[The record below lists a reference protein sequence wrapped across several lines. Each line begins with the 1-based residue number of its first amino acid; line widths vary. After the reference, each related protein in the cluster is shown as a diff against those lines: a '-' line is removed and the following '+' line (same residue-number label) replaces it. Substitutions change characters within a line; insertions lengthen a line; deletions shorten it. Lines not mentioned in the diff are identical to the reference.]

1 MMQPLAANGT
11 SKLENPYMKESVMNR
26 IPAGCWRS
34 CCALLLLA
42 VFALPSPGAAQKKAK
57 LPQDYRN
64 WLDQEVVY
72 IITREERAAFLRL
85 TSDDARDKFI
95 EKFWAIRNPTPDAP
109 TNEYKDEHY
118 RRLAY
123 ANARFYEGNREGW
136 RTDRGRIYITLG
148 EPKQID
154 RHYAEGNIRPMEIWF
169 YSSDSPALPP
179 FFYILFYQR
188 EAGGDFRIY
197 SPYTDGPNKLIST
210 MRGTEETGD
219 KIAALTLLRDS
230 TNSEVARVS
239 LSLLPDEPVDWQNG
253 QPSLESDVMLAT
265 IHDLANNP
273 LVKEQLN
280 RRRELLEGV
289 RSQLIVEGGNLDI
302 LTVVLRDASGE
313 PRVHY
318 MLRMHSPSDVTVEK
332 REDDRY
338 HYSVG
343 CRVLVFGENQK
354 LVYTQESTVSGTL
367 DQQEFDQIKNRTMAY
382 EGWLPLAPGKYRL
395 NFLFSDWIQK
405 LGRRAEALV
414 EVAPRPASGM
424 AISGILPFQKMER
437 SDSSTEDIEPFT
449 VGGVKFIPLTPR
461 QLVLPMS
468 SDLKIA
474 YQLWEPPEKPESL
487 KGQKLE
493 VSYAFGRPAA
503 LGGIKTI
510 SESVAREQF
519 DRFGSLVNGKK
530 LPLKE
535 LAYGDYL
542 LTVAV
547 GVPGENQLAHVSAH
561 FRVLDVEPPGE
572 VWEVWNRG
580 LPEDVRAGVPETE
593 RALSLLNQ
601 GKDGE
606 ALLWLRAALARNP
619 ANETAR
625 AKLVDIYF
633 AAGKFHEVT
642 ALADASPITR
652 DTPVPTV
659 LRMAES
665 RDKLGS
671 AKQAIEMLE
680 DDMRENGRTGPILL
694 ALASYYRELGNTKK
708 ADELTKEGQSSTG
721 VTETQ

>member
-1 MMQPLAANGT
+1 
-11 SKLENPYMKESVMNR
+11 MNR
-26 IPAGCWRS
+26 IPAGCWRWY
-34 CCALLLLA
+34 CALLLLA
-42 VFALPSPGAAQKKAK
+42 LLALPAASAPQKRPK
-57 LPQDYRN
+57 LAQEYRN

-72 IITREERAAFLRL
+72 IITREERNAFLQL
-85 TSDDARDKFI
+85 TANDARDKFI
-95 EKFWAIRNPTPDAP
+95 EKFWAIRNPTPDSA
-109 TNEYKDEHY
+109 TNEYKEEHY
-118 RRLAY
+118 RRLSY

-179 FFYILFYQR
+179 YFYVLFYQR
-188 EAGGDFRIY
+188 EAGGNFRIY
-197 SPYTDGPNKLIST
+197 SPYADGPNKLIST
-210 MRGTEETGD
+210 MEGSEETGNPM
-219 KIAALTLLRDS
+219 IALKLLREA
-230 TNSEVARVS
+230 TNNEVAKVS
-239 LSLLPDEPVDWQNG
+239 LSLLPDEPVDMTTG
-253 QPSLESDVMLAT
+253 RASLESDVMLGT

-273 LVKEQLN
+273 MVKDQLN

-302 LTVVLRDASGE
+302 LTVVLRDASGQ
-313 PRVHY
+313 PRLHY
-318 MLRMHSPSDVTVEK
+318 MLRMHRPDDVTVEK
-332 REDDRY
+332 RDDDRF

-354 LVYTQESTVSGTL
+354 LIYTKESTVSGTL
-367 DQQEFDQIKNRTMAY
+367 DQQQFEQIKMRTMAY

-405 LGRRAEALV
+405 IGRRAETQV
-414 EVAPRPASGM
+414 EVAARPESGM
-424 AISGILPFQKMER
+424 AISGILPFRRMER
-437 SDSSTEDIEPFT
+437 RDSSTEDIEPFT
-449 VGGVKFIPLTPR
+449 VGGVKFVPMTPR
-461 QLVLPMS
+461 QLVLPMA

-503 LGGIKTI
+503 IGGVKTI
-510 SESVAREQF
+510 SESFGREQF

-535 LAYGDYL
+535 LTYGDYL
-542 LTVAV
+542 LSVAV
-547 GVPGENQLAHVSAH
+547 GVPGEHNQAFATVH
-561 FRVLDVEPPGE
+561 FRVSDVDPPGE
-572 VWEVWNRG
+572 IWEIWDRG

-593 RALSLLNQ
+593 RALGLLNQ
-601 GKDGE
+601 GKDNE
-606 ALLWLRAALARNP
+606 ARLWLRAALARNP

-633 AAGKFHEVT
+633 AAGKFQEVVT
-642 ALADASPITR
+642 LADSSPITR
-652 DTPVPTV
+652 DTPVPAV

-665 RDKLGS
+665 RDKLGGV
-671 AKQAIEMLE
+671 KQAIELLE
-680 DDMRENGRTGPILL
+680 DDMKENGHSGPILL
-694 ALASYYRELGNTKK
+694 ALASYYREIGNTKK
-708 ADELTKEGQSSTG
+708 ADELTKQGQTA
-721 VTETQ
+721 TAAPDQN

>member
-1 MMQPLAANGT
+1 
-11 SKLENPYMKESVMNR
+11 MKESVMNR
-26 IPAGCWRS
+26 IPAGCWRWY
-34 CCALLLLA
+34 CALLLLA
-42 VFALPSPGAAQKKAK
+42 LLALPAASAPQKRPKIA
-57 LPQDYRN
+57 QEYRN

-72 IITREERAAFLRL
+72 IITREERNEFLKL
-85 TSDDARDKFI
+85 TSNDARDKFI
-95 EKFWAIRNPTPDAP
+95 DKFWAIRNPTPDSP
-109 TNEYKDEHY
+109 TNEYKEEHY

-123 ANARFYEGNREGW
+123 ADARFYEGNREGW

-148 EPKQID
+148 APKQID

-179 FFYILFYQR
+179 YFYILFYQR
-188 EAGGDFRIY
+188 EAGGNFRIY
-197 SPYTDGPNKLIST
+197 SPYADGPNKLISA

-219 KIAALTLLRDS
+219 KVAALTLLRES
-230 TNSEVARVS
+230 TNNEVAKVS
-239 LSLLPDEPVDWQNG
+239 LSLLPDEPVDMTTG
-253 QPSLESDVMLAT
+253 QASLESDVMLAT

-273 LVKEQLN
+273 MVKDQLN

-289 RSQLIVEGGNLDI
+289 RSQLIVEGSSLDI
-302 LTVVLRDASGE
+302 LTVVLRDASGQ

-318 MLRMHSPSDVTVEK
+318 MLRMHSPDDVTVEK
-332 REDDRY
+332 REDDRF

-354 LVYTQESTVSGTL
+354 LIYTQESTVSGTL
-367 DQQEFDQIKNRTMAY
+367 DQQQFDQIKTRTMAY

-405 LGRRAEALV
+405 MGRRAEAQV
-414 EVAPRPASGM
+414 EVAPRPESGM
-424 AISGILPFQKMER
+424 AISGILPFRRMER
-437 SDSSTEDIEPFT
+437 RDSSTEDIEPFT
-449 VGGVKFIPLTPR
+449 VGGVKFVPMTPR
-461 QLVLPMS
+461 QLILPMA

-474 YQLWEPPEKPESL
+474 YQLWEPAEKPESL

-503 LGGIKTI
+503 VGGVKTI

-530 LPLKE
+530 LPLNE

-547 GVPGENQLAHVSAH
+547 GASGERQQAFSTAH
-561 FRVLDVEPPGE
+561 FRVSDVEPPGE
-572 VWEVWNRG
+572 IWEVWDRG

-601 GKDGE
+601 GKDNE
-606 ALLWLRAALARNP
+606 ARLWLRAALARNP

-633 AAGKFHEVT
+633 EAGKFKEVA
-642 ALADASPITR
+642 ALADSSPITR
-652 DTPVPTV
+652 DTPVPAV

-665 RDKLGS
+665 QDKLGS
-671 AKQAIEMLE
+671 VKQAIELLE
-680 DDMRENGRTGPILL
+680 EHEKENGRSGPILL
-694 ALASYYRELGNTKK
+694 ALASYYREIGNIKK
-708 ADELTKEGQSSTG
+708 ADELTKQGQAATG
-721 VTETQ
+721 APDTN